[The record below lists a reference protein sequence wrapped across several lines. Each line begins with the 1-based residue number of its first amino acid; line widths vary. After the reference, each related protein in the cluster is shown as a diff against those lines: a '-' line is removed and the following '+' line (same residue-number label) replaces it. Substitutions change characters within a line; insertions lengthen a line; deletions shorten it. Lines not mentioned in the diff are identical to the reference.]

1 MSSTDKGQ
9 KELYIENHLLQ
20 ILDFTIPDKKTNHQ
34 LHRHAQT
41 SAGGLARTLLYSLFP
56 PNVNQASM
64 FFTSIFTGDQRIP
77 KNSFENAPLPYKHT
91 VFYSTLLLNE
101 IQGKLIEFEF
111 FFSIFKFPPLF
122 QYICM

>member
-77 KNSFENAPLPYKHT
+77 KNSFENALYLT
-91 VFYSTLLLNE
+91 NIRCFILRFYRQTHRFS
-101 IQGKLIEFEF
+101 F
-111 FFSIFKFPPLF
+111 FPILKCFSPLF
-122 QYICM
+122 FTRSEVILV

>member
-77 KNSFENAPLPYKHT
+77 KNSFENALYLT
-91 VFYSTLLLNE
+91 NIRCFILRFYRQTNRFSICFYSK
-101 IQGKLIEFEF
+101 I
-111 FFSIFKFPPLF
+111 FSPLF
-122 QYICM
+122 FTRSVVI

>member
-34 LHRHAQT
+34 LRRPPR
-41 SAGGLARTLLYSLFP
+41 SNIGWRSSSTLP

-77 KNSFENAPLPYKHT
+77 KNSFENALYLT
-91 VFYSTLLLNE
+91 NIRCFILRFYRQTHRFS
-101 IQGKLIEFEF
+101 F
-111 FFSIFKFPPLF
+111 FPILKCFSPLF
-122 QYICM
+122 FTRSEVILV